1 MSLTPIGI
9 TFGLVAVL
17 FIAIGAA
24 SERWEDGDLGLGAR
38 DPSSSSTPLAWGTAL
53 RAVWL
58 PAAAEALLL
67 TLLAALWFG
76 SLGHGG
82 WVLVFLLLGAL
93 TGGGDRWV
101 RHRRLATPA
110 GPELGRFA
118 AGLLKYLLA
127 GGLCAWFL
135 S

>member
-9 TFGLVAVL
+9 TFGLVAVV
-17 FIAIGAA
+17 FIAVATA
-24 SERWEDGDLGLGAR
+24 LVRWEAGGWGLGVR
-38 DPSSSSTPLAWGTAL
+38 GSSPPGTPLAWGPAL
-53 RAVWL
+53 RVAWL
-58 PAAAEALLL
+58 PAAAEALAL

-93 TGGGDRWV
+93 AGGGDRWL
-101 RHRRLATPA
+101 RHRALGTPA
-110 GPELGRFA
+110 GAELRLFA
-118 AGLLKYLLA
+118 AGLLKYLVA
-127 GGLCAWFL
+127 GLVSAWCL